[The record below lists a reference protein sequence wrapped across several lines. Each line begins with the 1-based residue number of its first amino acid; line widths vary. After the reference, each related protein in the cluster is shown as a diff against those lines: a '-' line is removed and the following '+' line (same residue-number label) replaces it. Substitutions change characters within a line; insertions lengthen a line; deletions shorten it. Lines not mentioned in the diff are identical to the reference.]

1 LLCSSIIDAWIDGIA
16 RAAELIESF
25 SMSAERERRPAVPVN
40 AKEKSVRFLVCFSA
54 RFIVFLLIAGAGAAL
69 AQSARGYPDKTVR
82 IVVGYSPGG
91 LPDTVARIVGQK
103 LSERWGQQAVVEN
116 RPGANGIVGA
126 EVVAKSTPDGYTLLV
141 TDNSTTAINPFLYA
155 KLPYEAK
162 DLAPVSMIARA
173 PLYLAAHPSFPANT
187 FDELVALVKSNPGK
201 FSYGSSGIGST
212 HHLCMEYMDA
222 ELGLKMT
229 HVPYKGTGQSVP
241 ALVAGQVPL
250 VWSAY
255 PSLAAY
261 AKDGRVKLLAVNS
274 AKRSSSA
281 PNLPTVAETLPGFN
295 FAPTIGVFAPAGTPK
310 EIVAKL
316 AADVIEAVKSP
327 DVITRLNNLDIQPVG
342 STPEQYAAELRADD
356 ERYSKAVKISG
367 AKVE

>member
-1 LLCSSIIDAWIDGIA
+1 
-16 RAAELIESF
+16 
-25 SMSAERERRPAVPVN
+25 
-40 AKEKSVRFLVCFSA
+40 VRFLA
-54 RFIVFLLIAGAGAAL
+54 RFLIDSAVLLLVASAGTAL
-69 AQSARGYPDKTVR
+69 AQGGRGYPDKTVR

-91 LPDTVARIVGQK
+91 LPDTVARVVGQR
-103 LSERWGQQAVVEN
+103 LSEQWGQQAVVEN

-126 EVVAKSTPDGYTLLV
+126 EMVAKATPDGYTLLV
-141 TDNSTTAINPFLYA
+141 TDNSTTAINPFLYT
-155 KLPYEAK
+155 KLPYQSK

-173 PLYLAAHPSFPANT
+173 PLYLAAHPSFPADS
-187 FDELVALVKSNPGK
+187 FQELIALVKSNPGK

-212 HHLCMEYMDA
+212 HHLCMEFMDA
-222 ELGLKMT
+222 ELGLQMT

-261 AKDGRVKLLAVNS
+261 AKDGRIKLLAVNS
-274 AKRSSSA
+274 AKRSASA
-281 PNLPTVAETLPGFN
+281 PNLPAVAETLPGFN

-310 EIVAKL
+310 DLIAKIS
-316 AADVIEAVKSP
+316 ADVVEALKAP
-327 DVITRLNNLDIQPVG
+327 DVVTRLNNLDIQPVG
-342 STPEQYAAELRADD
+342 STPEQYAAELLADD
-356 ERYSKAVKISG
+356 ARYSKAVKISG

>member
-1 LLCSSIIDAWIDGIA
+1 
-16 RAAELIESF
+16 
-25 SMSAERERRPAVPVN
+25 M
-40 AKEKSVRFLVCFSA
+40 RFLA
-54 RFIVFLLIAGAGAAL
+54 RFLIDSAVLLLVASAGTAL
-69 AQSARGYPDKTVR
+69 AQGGRGYPDKTVR

-91 LPDTVARIVGQK
+91 LPDTVARVVGQR
-103 LSERWGQQAVVEN
+103 LSEQWGQQAVVEN

-126 EVVAKSTPDGYTLLV
+126 EMVAKATPDGYTLLV
-141 TDNSTTAINPFLYA
+141 TDNSTTAINPFLYT
-155 KLPYEAK
+155 KLPYQSK

-173 PLYLAAHPSFPANT
+173 PLYLAAHPSFPADS
-187 FDELVALVKSNPGK
+187 FQELIALVKSNPGK

-212 HHLCMEYMDA
+212 HHLCMEFMDA
-222 ELGLKMT
+222 ELGLQMT

-261 AKDGRVKLLAVNS
+261 AKDGRIKLLAVNS
-274 AKRSSSA
+274 AKRSASA
-281 PNLPTVAETLPGFN
+281 PNLPAVAETLPGFN

-310 EIVAKL
+310 DLIAKIS
-316 AADVIEAVKSP
+316 ADVVEALKAP
-327 DVITRLNNLDIQPVG
+327 DVVTRLNNLDIQPVG
-342 STPEQYAAELRADD
+342 STPEQYAAELLADD
-356 ERYSKAVKISG
+356 ARYSKAVKISG